1 MHVMKRVNLGHAL
14 DQHPT
19 AKEYLVRLEIKE
31 EPIDQDNECMKGDK
45 ITQFAIFRDFCST
58 FKILNRPLKN
68 LNKVGVFTE
77 KVKVSGK

>member
-14 DQHPT
+14 DQHST

-31 EPIDQDNECMKGDK
+31 EPIDQDNESMKGDK

-58 FKILNRPLKN
+58 FKILNRP
-68 LNKVGVFTE
+68 FE
-77 KVKVSGK
+77 KFD